1 MIVLLLFS
9 LNLYDKGPAPDTSWN
24 MELLATWADGDTD
37 VIYDVAAYQN
47 YIYLAHNRKGVTILV
62 MWDSSGT
69 TVVRQVGRID
79 SGRMRSYV
87 AVKDSFLYCGKND
100 MVRVYSLSNPASP
113 LLIGKDTTPGDFTYQ
128 VEKAKFLRD
137 YLFTSGG
144 SYVLCWDISEP
155 DSPRYI
161 NNISPPPG
169 PGIVQVGD
177 FALQDTPYCNYPAL
191 FVGYNIPAYNETW
204 IASYNIADPENPVF
218 LESEYLGFYGS
229 FTSVGPMATYL
240 NYLYVFVWD
249 RVFLFDISDPGN
261 LLSLGWSPCPVYFD
275 ALVRAG
281 AMKMYMAD
289 WDRAEVRDLTDPM
302 NIGLLGWYE
311 VDSINTFGAITWQG
325 GRTIVAAGT
334 WPNFTWN
341 DLYVLHYTGDTLEP
355 LPAMPWPHEPRGFS
369 AIVVKGY
376 LRLRIPWKD
385 YVSLK
390 VFDPSGRLVEDVY
403 SGYLGPG
410 VYEFDLGLRDN
421 PAGVYLVEFI
431 WDGEK
436 TTLKALIKG
445 GD

>member
-79 SGRMRSYV
+79 SGRVRSFV
-87 AVKDSFLYCGKND
+87 AVRDSLLYCGYND
-100 MVRVYSLSNPASP
+100 LLKIYSLSDPANPVFLGMDSTENLGYPNNTAFYGDYFFVQTGCVFIYSVSDPTNP
-113 LLIGKDTTPGDFTYQ
+113 LLVNTLL
-128 VEKAKFLRD
+128 A
-137 YLFTSGG
+137 
-144 SYVLCWDISEP
+144 
-155 DSPRYI
+155 
-161 NNISPPPG
+161 PPG
-169 PGIVQVGD
+169 GAIGSM
-177 FALQDTPYCNYPAL
+177 ALQDTPYCNYPAL

-204 IASYNIADPENPVF
+204 IASYNIADPENPSWVD
-218 LESEYLGFYGS
+218 EYLLGDYGM
-229 FTSVGPMATYL
+229 VDVVAAYQ
-240 NYLYVFVWD
+240 NYLYVFAWG
-249 RVFLFDISDPGN
+249 RVFCFDISDPGN
-261 LLSLGWSPCPVYFD
+261 LVLRWSDVSTNYWD
-275 ALVRAG
+275 ALVKQEAR
-281 AMKMYMAD
+281 KMYLG
-289 WDRAEVRDLTDPM
+289 RYYSGTAEVRDLTDPDYPSY
-302 NIGLLGWYE
+302 LGWYRA
-311 VDSINTFGAITWQG
+311 DSASSFRAITWQG

-355 LPAMPWPHEPRGFS
+355 LPAMPWPHEPKGFS

-436 TTLKALIKG
+436 TTLKAFIKG